1 MIKAKFR
8 KKLRSDDRGALEGLP
23 LYLIILVVIAAIAIV
38 IIIAW
43 LNTIST
49 PKAFGTISSDPNQLT
64 LTDGD
69 GDGFSSTESGT
80 LTIIVRDS
88 ENDKVKG
95 ATVTLSGCDA
105 RFSGGG
111 TAWAETN
118 ENGEAVFIGLHLEV
132 EEGST
137 DSLSIS
143 VQKSGYPNKGIEVP
157 VVG

>member
-1 MIKAKFR
+1 MFKGKLK
-8 KKLRSDDRGALEGLP
+8 KKLSSDDRGALEGLP
-23 LYLIILVVIAAIAIV
+23 LYLIILVVVAAIAIV

-43 LNTIST
+43 LNSIET
-49 PKAFGTISSDPNQLT
+49 PKTFGTISSDPNQIT

-88 ENDKVKG
+88 ENDRVKG
-95 ATVTLSGCDA
+95 ATVTLSGCDV

-111 TAWAETN
+111 TAFAETN

-132 EEGST
+132 EEGT
-137 DSLSIS
+137 ADSLTVT
-143 VQKSGYPNKGIEVP
+143 VQKSGYPNDSIDVP

>member
-8 KKLRSDDRGALEGLP
+8 KKLNSDDRGALEGLP

-43 LNTIST
+43 LNSIST
-49 PKAFGTISSDPNQLT
+49 PKAFGTISPDPNQIILSDN
-64 LTDGD
+64 DGD
-69 GDGFSSTESGT
+69 DFSSTESGT
-80 LTIIVRDS
+80 LTITVRDS

-95 ATVTLSGCDA
+95 ATVTLSGCDV

-111 TAWAETN
+111 TAWAETD
-118 ENGEAVFIGLHLEV
+118 ENGEAVFTALHLEV
-132 EEGST
+132 EKDT
-137 DSLSIS
+137 IDSLTVT
-143 VQKSGYPNKGIEVP
+143 VQKSGYPNDGIDVP